1 MLNDDKKS
9 LIEAEERYRHEI
21 ASKLRSELSDAGQ
34 EILNLERTIWDKI
47 NEVLNSNVGMWF
59 LSTVLV
65 TGGAG
70 VYQMMQHHYE
80 VKIHNRT
87 QLITHQFE
95 IGNRIQNMKYFLR
108 KAQTIGDAQFALKSV
123 FQSKTPINPDVEK
136 LSLSVLYFNLYQ
148 VEGAQNKE
156 TLDLVRQLE
165 DQYYIL
171 QSQKPSD
178 PLPPDQKA
186 QLLKLVDELEAIQI
200 KEGHKG

>member
-1 MLNDDKKS
+1 
-9 LIEAEERYRHEI
+9 
-21 ASKLRSELSDAGQ
+21 
-34 EILNLERTIWDKI
+34 
-47 NEVLNSNVGMWF
+47 
-59 LSTVLV
+59 
-65 TGGAG
+65 
-70 VYQMMQHHYE
+70 
-80 VKIHNRT
+80 
-87 QLITHQFE
+87 
-95 IGNRIQNMKYFLR
+95 MKYFLR

-171 QSQKPSD
+171 QNQKPSD
-178 PLPPDQKA
+178 PLPADQKA
-186 QLLKLVDELEAIQI
+186 QLLKLVDALEAIQI